1 MKYIFNQWYCAM
13 HNLYYSGNMCPKCAS
28 GQDKC
33 NGGGYV
39 SNGVRMWCVIASI
52 VSVLI
57 VIVTCAGM
65 AQADAITVVY
75 RGTEVLESGEP
86 PFNVYYIDCKPDSN
100 GGTLVD
106 IQISYVDGTIETRT
120 GKYCDTKLYVNGT
133 LHDGVIV
140 HDDGTHAV
148 TVVGA
153 VSAPGTP
160 EPTATITAVPPT
172 AAATATV
179 QPTPQTVATSMP
191 TQEPEEVTTRNVY
204 LPAVMR

>member
-1 MKYIFNQWYCAM
+1 VEVGMQ
-13 HNLYYSGNMCPKCAS
+13 
-28 GQDKC
+28 
-33 NGGGYV
+33 V

-57 VIVTCAGM
+57 AVSMCADM
-65 AQADAITVVY
+65 ASADAITVVY
-75 RGTEVLESGEP
+75 RGTEVLEAGEP
-86 PFNVYYIDCKPDSN
+86 PFNVYYIDCKPNSGN
-100 GGTLVD
+100 ENTLLD
-106 IQISYVDGTIETRT
+106 IKISYVDGTIETRT
-120 GKYCDTKLYVNGT
+120 GEYCDTKLYVNGT
-133 LHDGVIV
+133 LHSGVIV

-172 AAATATV
+172 PAATATV
-179 QPTPQTVATSMP
+179 QPTPQNVATSMP
-191 TQEPEEVTTRNVY
+191 TQTVEVTVRKVY

>member
-1 MKYIFNQWYCAM
+1 MQ
-13 HNLYYSGNMCPKCAS
+13 
-28 GQDKC
+28 
-33 NGGGYV
+33 V
-39 SNGVRMWCVIASI
+39 SNGVRMWCVIAAI

-57 VIVTCAGM
+57 AVSMCADM
-65 AQADAITVVY
+65 ASADAITVVY
-75 RGTEVLESGEP
+75 RGTEVLEAGEP
-86 PFNVYYIDCKPDSN
+86 PFNVYYIDCKPNSGN
-100 GGTLVD
+100 ENTLLD
-106 IQISYVDGTIETRT
+106 IKISYVDGTIETRT
-120 GKYCDTKLYVNGT
+120 GEYCDTKLYVNGT
-133 LHDGVIV
+133 LHSGVIV

-179 QPTPQTVATSMP
+179 QPTPKAVATSMP

-204 LPAVMR
+204 LPVVMKQ